1 MRGLPMQQFLQ
12 AGRTDVLAL
21 EDGDLLG
28 AVAEDTGGLI
38 LLEHDGGAINIDLQG
53 ILLCDVQ
60 GAAQFD
66 REDDTPQFVDPT
78 DDASGFHVCEAL
90 PFPDWPFF
98 SLSVQ
103 ADRALFV
110 VRRQKRRKNTK
121 TLGNNLIITN
131 RI

>member
-21 EDGDLLG
+21 EDGNLLG

-90 PFPDWPFF
+90 PFP
-98 SLSVQ
+98 V
-103 ADRALFV
+103 
-110 VRRQKRRKNTK
+110 
-121 TLGNNLIITN
+121 
-131 RI
+131 